1 MTFKG
6 TGNAD
11 LEKILATFPR
21 NFTLNQVVGEF
32 EWSTSRARQAIVNG
46 QQTDVVR
53 ILQDHRSE
61 GRPEAIYEN
70 TKWRKEWLM
79 RAWHGTVVS
88 REEAGR

>member
-1 MTFKG
+1 VTFKG
-6 TGNAD
+6 TGISD

-21 NFTLNQVVGEF
+21 NFTLNQVVSEF
-32 EWSTSRARQAIVNG
+32 RWSKSRARQAIVNG

-53 ILQDHRSE
+53 TLQDQRSE
-61 GRPEAIYEN
+61 GGPEAVYEN
-70 TKWRKEWLM
+70 ITWRKEWLM